1 MKLLCLLSVILA
13 QNYEPTFQTDPVIE
27 STSTAAGA
35 IASLKP
41 ISNTLGFLVKRKKI
55 KFPSVTKRQLVKLSA
70 NIGFNESEA
79 TDELQKATVEIEK
92 IKTLKAL
99 TETGEVPTFLTRHVT
114 YITKEFTTL
123 KKEINLLLGYKD
135 PDRLPSKYLKCS
147 QTLPGLNLVYL
158 QALTSDL
165 KTNVGFLQTTFTVAQ
180 LLDPANAYYENMLIT
195 LYRIRDIIDSART
208 IVKNYAIL
216 LDNLTAYKL
225 RDINLWYIQMTNC
238 VEDFLVEKYTV
249 QECNKIKTGIECL
262 INLKVFKSLKE
273 LNVYTPVSY
282 HGYEL
287 AGENNEYIV
296 KDENLHWGK
305 LKCTENILDQSR
317 DSLLDSD
324 KCKFEEDKSPCLKHI
339 ESKDFAK
346 IKKHCSFK
354 EKFPEPVVLTDEGLL
369 VQSKDLNL
377 KEIDTAQQSFPIVNK
392 EVPYLIRS
400 DRAISVH
407 NRETENIFEPILN
420 QITKQII
427 STFLDEI
434 QVTSLTTIQTIKNWN
449 WEESK
454 GDYLTITGAIMGT
467 LLILILILVVICK
480 KGLLR
485 NCFKRNPTEEIEMQ
499 RRQQNYRLNR
509 LAMKK

>member
-1 MKLLCLLSVILA
+1 MKLLCLVLISLS
-13 QNYEPTFQTDPVIE
+13 QYYRTTFQTDPVIE
-27 STSTAAGA
+27 STSTTAVAF
-35 IASLKP
+35 ASSKP

-55 KFPSVTKRQLVKLSA
+55 KLPSVTKRQLVKLNA

-79 TDELQKATVEIEK
+79 TDELKKATAEIEK

-99 TETGEVPTFLTRHVT
+99 TEIGEVPTFLTRHVT

-135 PDRLPSKYLKCS
+135 TERLSSKNLKCS
-147 QTLPGLNLVYL
+147 QTLPGLNLAYL

-165 KTNVGFLQTTFTVAQ
+165 KTNVGFLQTTFTVSQ

-225 RDINLWYIQMTNC
+225 SDINLWYMQMTDC

-249 QECNKIKTGIECL
+249 QECNKIQTGVECL
-262 INLKVFKSLKE
+262 VNLKVFKSLKE
-273 LNVYTPVSY
+273 LNIYTPVSY

-287 AGENNEYIV
+287 AMEHNGYIV

-305 LKCTENILDQSR
+305 LKCLDDILDQSK
-317 DSLLDSD
+317 DNLLDSD
-324 KCKFEEDKSPCLKHI
+324 KCKFEEDKSLCLKYI

-354 EKFPEPVVLTDEGLL
+354 EKNPEPIVLTEEGLL

-400 DRAISVH
+400 DKAISVH

-427 STFLDEI
+427 STFLEEF

-449 WEESK
+449 WDESK
-454 GDYLTITGAIMGT
+454 GDYITILGAVIGT
-467 LLILILILVVICK
+467 LLVLMMLIILINKRRV
-480 KGLLR
+480 LR
-485 NCFKRNPTEEIEMQ
+485 NCFKRDPIEETEIQ

>member
-1 MKLLCLLSVILA
+1 
-13 QNYEPTFQTDPVIE
+13 
-27 STSTAAGA
+27 
-35 IASLKP
+35 
-41 ISNTLGFLVKRKKI
+41 LVKRKKI
-55 KFPSVTKRQLVKLSA
+55 KLPSVTKRQLVKLSA

-79 TDELQKATVEIEK
+79 TDELQKAMVEIEK

-135 PDRLPSKYLKCS
+135 TERLPSKNLKCS
-147 QTLPGLNLVYL
+147 QTLPGLNLAYL
-158 QALTSDL
+158 QSLTSDL
-165 KTNVGFLQTTFTVAQ
+165 KTNVGFLQTTFTVSQ

-225 RDINLWYIQMTNC
+225 SDINLWYMQMTDC

-249 QECNKIKTGIECL
+249 QECNKIQTGVECL
-262 INLKVFKSLKE
+262 VNLKVFKSLKE
-273 LNVYTPVSY
+273 LNIYTPVSY

-287 AGENNEYIV
+287 AMENNEYLV

-305 LKCTENILDQSR
+305 LKCLENILDQSK
-317 DSLLDSD
+317 DNLLDSD
-324 KCKFEEDKSPCLKHI
+324 KCKFEEDKS
-339 ESKDFAK
+339 
-346 IKKHCSFK
+346 
-354 EKFPEPVVLTDEGLL
+354 
-369 VQSKDLNL
+369 LNL

-400 DRAISVH
+400 DKAISVH

-427 STFLDEI
+427 STFLEEF

-449 WEESK
+449 WDESK
-454 GDYLTITGAIMGT
+454 GDYITILGAVIGT
-467 LLILILILVVICK
+467 LLVLMMLIILISKRRV
-480 KGLLR
+480 LR
-485 NCFKRNPTEEIEMQ
+485 NCFKRDPIEETEIQ

>member
-1 MKLLCLLSVILA
+1 VA
-13 QNYEPTFQTDPVIE
+13 F
-27 STSTAAGA
+27 
-35 IASLKP
+35 ASSKP

-55 KFPSVTKRQLVKLSA
+55 KLPSVTKRQLIKLNA

-135 PDRLPSKYLKCS
+135 AERLPSKNLKCS
-147 QTLPGLNLVYL
+147 QTLPGLNLAYL

-165 KTNVGFLQTTFTVAQ
+165 KTNVGFLQTTFTVSQ

-225 RDINLWYIQMTNC
+225 SDINLWYMQMTDC

-249 QECNKIKTGIECL
+249 QECNKIQTGVECL
-262 INLKVFKSLKE
+262 VNLKVFKSLKE
-273 LNVYTPVSY
+273 LNIYTPVSY

-287 AGENNEYIV
+287 AMENNEYLV

-305 LKCTENILDQSR
+305 LKCLENILDQSK
-317 DSLLDSD
+317 DNLLDSD
-324 KCKFEEDKSPCLKHI
+324 KCKFEEDKSLCLKYI

-354 EKFPEPVVLTDEGLL
+354 EKNPEPVVLTEEGLL

-400 DRAISVH
+400 DKAISVH

-427 STFLDEI
+427 STFLEEF

-449 WEESK
+449 WDESK
-454 GDYLTITGAIMGT
+454 EDYITILGAVIGT
-467 LLILILILVVICK
+467 LLVLMMLIILISKRRV
-480 KGLLR
+480 LR
-485 NCFKRNPTEEIEMQ
+485 NCFKRDPIEETEIQ